1 MRITDHELRSVL
13 SAHARRIS
21 RASASKRRVS
31 TAGGDESTQLTL
43 SIEAR
48 RRQLVDRITGDIVA
62 GLGQRRRRL
71 DRSIDDP
78 RDLALDRLSLEY
90 GQSLYLEDT
99 VRSAPFQR
107 KRSRGR
113 RRTSSFAREGT
124 DRITVALG
132 RLGRAGQHQPCSVNL
147 GPCRLRSCGSLY
159 LLANHMP
166 RHGSFRVDAGHAGR

>member
-99 VRSAPFQR
+99 VHGTPLFSVSDPEAGGELHLLPEKEQIVL
-107 KRSRGR
+107 RSRLAVLEEQAN
-113 RRTSSFAREGT
+113 TS
-124 DRITVALG
+124 
-132 RLGRAGQHQPCSVNL
+132 
-147 GPCRLRSCGSLY
+147 
-159 LLANHMP
+159 LAP
-166 RHGSFRVDAGHAGR
+166 